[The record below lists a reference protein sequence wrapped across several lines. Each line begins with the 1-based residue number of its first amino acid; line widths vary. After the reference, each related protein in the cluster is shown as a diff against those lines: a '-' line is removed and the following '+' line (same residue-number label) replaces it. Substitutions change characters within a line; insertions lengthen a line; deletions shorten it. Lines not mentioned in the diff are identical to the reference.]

1 LKLELSSDE
10 LYLLKASIEN
20 IPIKGVDAPRV
31 AKLLQRLI
39 NAFEKQVAKDNEVK

>member
-20 IPIKGVDAPRV
+20 VQIKGVDAPRV
-31 AKLLQRLI
+31 AKLLERLTT
-39 NAFEKQVAKDNEVK
+39 AFKKQVEKDNGPK

>member
-1 LKLELSSDE
+1 MKIELSADE
-10 LYLLKASIEN
+10 LFLLKASIEN
-20 IPIKGVDAPRV
+20 LPIKGVDSPRV